1 MGMSIISVWE
11 QTISSLG
18 KGKEGH
24 RIPSNYFEKKQQKT
38 HDNIFEARACSHKTD
53 LVRMRDFYWRGVQC
67 THTIFYSDGKN
78 SSFFLCLAVN
88 SFMQFG
94 VGFSQANMRNKLA
107 VKKQENNC
115 ERNEFEIKCSSE
127 QT

>member
-24 RIPSNYFEKKQQKT
+24 RIPSNYFEKKQQKKIYSKPGLALIKQT
-38 HDNIFEARACSHKTD
+38 WSGWEISIE
-53 LVRMRDFYWRGVQC
+53 GC
-67 THTIFYSDGKN
+67 TRTIFYSNGKN

-88 SFMQFG
+88 SFMQFA

>member
-24 RIPSNYFEKKQQKT
+24 RIPSNYFEKKQQKK
-38 HDNIFEARACSHKTD
+38 HDNIFEAWACSHKTD
-53 LVRMRDFYWRGVQC
+53 LVRMRDFYWRVYMYN
-67 THTIFYSDGKN
+67 ILL
-78 SSFFLCLAVN
+78 FLCLAVN
-88 SFMQFG
+88 SFMQFA